1 MDSKILQIRPQ
12 FEAVLSF
19 LSQST
24 PLRELPR
31 CEGLFVFGHVDPRL
45 ALHAAVLYKAGK
57 APRIVLTG
65 KGGRKT
71 IPDGFET
78 EADYYAS
85 ILKKEGVPESAMILE
100 KDSMNS
106 VENVIFGME
115 ETCYKIGFYPQTLII
130 SSIPA
135 LMLRS
140 LVTFRKQLPGI
151 GVVASTFNPVV
162 EEYTDPQRIL
172 RVLDEFERIAKYA
185 QKGDCEKVAV
195 PDEVLKATEYIK
207 SVLS

>member
-1 MDSKILQIRPQ
+1 MNSKILQIRPQ
-12 FEAVLSF
+12 FEVVLSF

-24 PLRELPR
+24 PLRELPK
-31 CEGLFVFGHVDPRL
+31 CEGLFVFGHVNPYL
-45 ALHAAVLYKAGK
+45 ASHATILYKAGK
-57 APRIVLTG
+57 APRVVLTG

-71 IPDGFET
+71 IPNDFET

-100 KDSMNS
+100 RDSMNS
-106 VENVIFGME
+106 LENIIFGME
-115 ETCYKIGFYPQTLII
+115 VCNKVGFYPQTLII

-151 GVVASTFNPVV
+151 RLYASTFNPVV

-195 PDEVLKATEYIK
+195 PDEVSKATEYIK
-207 SVLS
+207 SVLL